1 MAVMKTLADAKRRA
15 PQTPAVDRAPPIAPD
30 APIDLVHLAQMT
42 LGDTSLEREVLDLF
56 DRQVVMLLGRMGN
69 EQPRVVAALAH
80 TLIGSARGIGAW
92 KVAEAAEAVERLAA
106 RDVPALTGAI
116 ERLASAV
123 DEARAVIADL
133 PR

>member
-1 MAVMKTLADAKRRA
+1 MKTLADAKRRA